1 MFNNT
6 KSAGA
11 QRRFGY
17 IIDKA
22 EEAFDASE
30 AEELE
35 KRIRKNEFTLDDY
48 LKQMQKIRK
57 MGSFK
62 QILAMIPGIPKEMR
76 DAEIDEKQFLK
87 IEAIIQSMT
96 AKERRNP
103 KILDGSRRKRIAKG
117 SGNKVED
124 INRFM
129 NQYEQMRKM
138 MKQMLSGK
146 NPLGNM
152 KLPKNFR

>member
-1 MFNNT
+1 M
-6 KSAGA
+6 K
-11 QRRFGY
+11 
-17 IIDKA
+17 
-22 EEAFDASE
+22 
-30 AEELE
+30 
-35 KRIRKNEFTLDDY
+35 
-48 LKQMQKIRK
+48 
-57 MGSFK
+57 
-62 QILAMIPGIPKEMR
+62 
-76 DAEIDEKQFLK
+76 
-87 IEAIIQSMT
+87 AIIQSMT
-96 AKERRNP
+96 AKERKNP

>member
-1 MFNNT
+1 
-6 KSAGA
+6 
-11 QRRFGY
+11 
-17 IIDKA
+17 
-22 EEAFDASE
+22 
-30 AEELE
+30 
-35 KRIRKNEFTLDDY
+35 
-48 LKQMQKIRK
+48 
-57 MGSFK
+57 
-62 QILAMIPGIPKEMR
+62 
-76 DAEIDEKQFLK
+76 
-87 IEAIIQSMT
+87 MT

-117 SGNKVED
+117 RGNKVED

-138 MKQMLSGK
+138 MKQMLNGK